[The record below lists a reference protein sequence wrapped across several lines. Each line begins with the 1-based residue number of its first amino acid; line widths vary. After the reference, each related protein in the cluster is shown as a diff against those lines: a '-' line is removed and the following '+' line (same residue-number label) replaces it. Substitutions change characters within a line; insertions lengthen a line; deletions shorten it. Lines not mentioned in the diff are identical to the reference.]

1 MADDISADD
10 QPADIS
16 ADDLRADFSPDDAS
30 AYALARANAR
40 ALNAIAYSSA
50 IGHAD
55 AKPDAAAYH
64 EKPNDR
70 P

>member
-1 MADDISADD
+1 MDRVWMLQKRRELPRPGPDVSAN
-10 QPADIS
+10 
-16 ADDLRADFSPDDAS
+16 
-30 AYALARANAR
+30 ARANAR
-40 ALNAIAYSSA
+40 ALSWTNAIAYSSA

-64 EKPNDR
+64 EKRDDR